1 MKSKIKK
8 ATSPSAVFR
17 MHPRLKSLT
26 QDDLCQL
33 SHGQPL
39 DFIPTSHIQRL
50 LDLHPIPVTMDT
62 QPQHYQCLMPIPFI
76 ERLQNHPE
84 NTSLNVTLLIYEK
97 QDINEILATFLLYE
111 PAWPL
116 NTQPNQTQHIHH
128 RLRQFKAHHITAPTE
143 RELAVL
149 ANCSPSSFRPS

>member
-8 ATSPSAVFR
+8 ATLPSAVFR

-33 SHGQPL
+33 SHSQPL
-39 DFIPTSHIQRL
+39 DF
-50 LDLHPIPVTMDT
+50 
-62 QPQHYQCLMPIPFI
+62 MPIPFI

-84 NTSLNVTLLIYEK
+84 NTSPNVTFLIYEE
-97 QDINEILATFLLYE
+97 QDINEILTTFLLYE
-111 PAWPL
+111 PTWAL
-116 NTQPNQTQHIHH
+116 NNQPNQTQHIHH
-128 RLRQFKAHHITAPTE
+128 RLRQFKALHITVPTK

>member
-8 ATSPSAVFR
+8 TTLPSAVFR

-33 SHGQPL
+33 SHSQPL
-39 DFIPTSHIQRL
+39 DF
-50 LDLHPIPVTMDT
+50 
-62 QPQHYQCLMPIPFI
+62 MPIPFI

-84 NTSLNVTLLIYEK
+84 NTSPNVTFLIYEE

-116 NTQPNQTQHIHH
+116 NTKPNQTQHIHH
-128 RLRQFKAHHITAPTE
+128 RLRQFKAHHITAPTK
-143 RELAVL
+143 RVLAVL

>member
-8 ATSPSAVFR
+8 ATLPSAVFR

-33 SHGQPL
+33 SHSQPL
-39 DFIPTSHIQRL
+39 DFMPASHIQRL
-50 LDLHPIPVTMDT
+50 LDLHPIQVTTDT
-62 QPQHYQCLMPIPFI
+62 QPKHYQCLMPIPFI
-76 ERLQNHPE
+76 EHPE
-84 NTSLNVTLLIYEK
+84 NTSLNLTLLICEE

-111 PAWPL
+111 PAWAL
-116 NTQPNQTQHIHH
+116 NTHPNQTQHIHH
-128 RLRQFKAHHITAPTE
+128 RLRQFKAHHITAPTK